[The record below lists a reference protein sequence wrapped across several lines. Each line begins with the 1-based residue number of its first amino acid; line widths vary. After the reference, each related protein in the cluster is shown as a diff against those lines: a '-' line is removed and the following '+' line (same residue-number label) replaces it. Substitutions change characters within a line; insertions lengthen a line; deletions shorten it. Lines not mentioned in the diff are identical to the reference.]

1 MNRWFKTLSLV
12 LAFLFLAIVNVQA
25 ASQDDWDRLLSAAK
39 KEGKVVLG
47 TEIGVPSFR
56 QEIVSAFVKRFGFDL
71 ELRLAGSA
79 ELSAVASRECSA
91 GRPSMDVLIGGNSEI
106 RTLYPKGC
114 LAPLRPSLVLPEVIN
129 PKKWRGDFLK
139 FTDPEEK
146 YLLQTAEFASFG
158 RLIINTDQV
167 KPQEINSVKDLLKP
181 QYKGKIAG
189 FEPRTQ
195 GSGQSTAAYLL
206 MMFGEDLI
214 RNLYIEQKITYTSN
228 HRQLAEWVARGTYPI
243 GLGSQERGF
252 EPFLKQGF
260 PIKVYNSLSD
270 APGYLIGGSSVIK
283 MVKSAPHPAA
293 AAVLIN
299 WLASKEG
306 QEIYARTVLQP
317 SRRTDVVVKE
327 IPDYYYPKSGV
338 SYPDDYAYEYYTK
351 KRPETAKLLLKLL
364 SR

>member
-1 MNRWFKTLSLV
+1 MIALFCIFLV
-12 LAFLFLAIVNVQA
+12 VSNVPA
-25 ASQDDWDRLLSAAK
+25 ASLDDWDRLISAAK

-56 QEIVSAFVKRFGFDL
+56 QEVVNVFVKRFGFDL

-114 LAPLRPSLVLPEVIN
+114 LASVKSSLVLPEVID
-129 PKKWRGDFLK
+129 PKKWRGGFLK
-139 FTDPEEK
+139 FTDPEGE

-158 RLIINTDQV
+158 RLIINTDHV

-181 QYKGKIAG
+181 QYTGKIAG

-195 GSGQSTAAYLL
+195 GSGQSTATYLL

-214 RNLYIEQKITYTSN
+214 RELYIGQKLTYTNN

-243 GLGSQERGF
+243 GLASQERGF
-252 EPFLKQGF
+252 QPFLNQGF

-283 MVKSAPHPAA
+283 MVKDSPHPSA
-293 AAVLIN
+293 AAVLTN

-306 QEIYARTVLQP
+306 QEVYSRTVLQP
-317 SRRTDVVVKE
+317 SRRVDVVVKE
-327 IPDYYYPKSGV
+327 IPDYYYPKPGV
-338 SYPDDYAYEYYTK
+338 NYPDDYAYEYYTK